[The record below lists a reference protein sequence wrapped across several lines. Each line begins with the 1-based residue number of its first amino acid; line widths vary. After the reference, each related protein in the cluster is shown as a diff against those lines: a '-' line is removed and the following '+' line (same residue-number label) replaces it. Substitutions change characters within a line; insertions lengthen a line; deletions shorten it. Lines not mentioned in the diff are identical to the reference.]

1 MDAAQDAPEIV
12 GATWRCVEDEGW
24 LTVHL
29 KVFEPL
35 PYPVLPPPAQCGER
49 LTSTTLAGG

>member
-1 MDAAQDAPEIV
+1 MDAGQDAPEIV
-12 GATWRCVEDEGW
+12 GATWRCVKVEGW
-24 LTVHL
+24 LTVHS

-35 PYPVLPPPAQCGER
+35 PYPELPPPAQSAER